1 MVAGAAAATAL
12 AERRAPGDVGT
23 GGRCSYSVVTS
34 LLNALCIFSLILW
47 SKLPHYQLAFTL
59 SHTNETCPKDRDAQI
74 PRTCILQCI
83 IRSRL

>member
-23 GGRCSYSVVTS
+23 GGRCFYRGYLT
-34 LLNALCIFSLILW
+34 LKCTCIFSLVLW

-83 IRSRL
+83 IRSKL

>member
-34 LLNALCIFSLILW
+34 LLNALAYFHWFCGRNCLTINWPSPYPTPMKHVL
-47 SKLPHYQLAFTL
+47 KTGM
-59 SHTNETCPKDRDAQI
+59 R
-74 PRTCILQCI
+74 
-83 IRSRL
+83 RSQGHVFYSV